1 MVAFSQFIPV
11 NKCRIYG
18 WTNCGNLCRAVSAE
32 GSTSTGNEACERG
45 TRQTIQ
51 ANSLEDS
58 KRRAKSQ
65 YDNIPD
71 LNQQYLAE
79 LSWVE
84 RKYGPERM
92 KKDISK
98 EAQRSILQSD
108 RRGGAESAARQSA
121 EADKKD
127 AGKDSSRGDAEAD
140 LTQYTVL
147 RNKLLV
153 DTLFVGALGV
163 CGVWS
168 VATIKEVQSFGLGLC
183 GSVAYV
189 ALLSR
194 SVDKLG
200 ESARSTGTGVGDSLQ
215 PARIAILALLIVG
228 AARNSQYLS
237 VIPVLMG
244 FFTYKMAVLIPLMTG
259 EAFE

>member
-1 MVAFSQFIPV
+1 MVVAFSQFVPV
-11 NKCRIYG
+11 NTCCGNR
-18 WTNCGNLCRAVSAE
+18 WTNSTKLLGAAPKGNTCSPN
-32 GSTSTGNEACERG
+32 GGNG
-45 TRQTIQ
+45 NRQIIQ

-84 RKYGPERM
+84 RKYGPGRL
-92 KKDISK
+92 KKDITK
-98 EAQRSILQSD
+98 EAQRSILRSDCRAGPQSV
-108 RRGGAESAARQSA
+108 EKQSA
-121 EADKKD
+121 GGDKMDTKD
-127 AGKDSSRGDAEAD
+127 MRGDREAD

-147 RNKLLV
+147 RNKLLA
-153 DTLFVGALGV
+153 DTLFVGALGL

-168 VATIKEVQSFGLGLC
+168 IATIKEVQSFTVGLC
-183 GSVAYV
+183 GSMAYV
-189 ALLSR
+189 ALLGR
-194 SVDKLG
+194 SVDRLG
-200 ESARSTGTGVGDSLQ
+200 ESARTTGTGIGVSLQ

-228 AARNSQYLS
+228 AAKNSQYLS
-237 VIPVLMG
+237 VIPVLIG
-244 FFTYKMAVLIPLMTG
+244 FFTYKVALLIPLITG